1 VINIIWIFLILIGVI
16 VASFTG
22 NMDEVSRAV
31 FIASSD
37 SIEILIKLIGP
48 ISLWLGLMNIAKKS
62 GLTVLISR
70 LIKPF
75 FHFLFPDIP
84 DKHPAAGAIILNI
97 SANIL
102 GLGNSAT
109 PIGIKA
115 MQELQSLNK
124 DKEKASA
131 AMCTL
136 LALNTSSITLIPTT
150 IISLRVA
157 AGSVNPA
164 VIIIS
169 TIFATMVS
177 TITALIFDKSFRM
190 FFKE

>member
-1 VINIIWIFLILIGVI
+1 
-16 VASFTG
+16 
-22 NMDEVSRAV
+22 
-31 FIASSD
+31 
-37 SIEILIKLIGP
+37 
-48 ISLWLGLMNIAKKS
+48 MNIAKKS